1 MSNDPNAAKYQIRA
15 RISAEGVIDKP
26 DVVGA
31 VFGQTEGLLG
41 DELDLRDLQK
51 SGRIGRIEVEIDSRK
66 GKSEGEI
73 RSPPRWTRSRPPSWP
88 LASRP
93 STVSVPAGPRSRS
106 SASRI
111 SVSPSARRSS
121 NAPRSILQKL
131 QEEAK
136 GVGIDLTESVR
147 KAVQVEEITT
157 YGPEHLPAGPNIDQ
171 ADALIVVEGRSD
183 VLNLLRCGIKNV
195 IAVEGTSVPQTV
207 KDLSRGKTVT
217 VFTDGDRA
225 GELILREMLQTMD
238 IDFVARAPRGSEVEE
253 LTQKQL
259 VKCLRN
265 KIPIEPVPGDD
276 RLRVLGL
283 DPYPDG
289 RARRRVRGR
298 TFRARGGERRDERRD
313 DRRDDRR
320 DNRREPE
327 RERMPPPP
335 PPNRPAPMPVAPPP
349 PPAALSPELQRY
361 LELLGSVENASRSL
375 ILGADDA
382 VVREAPIKEMI
393 ETIQALDV
401 PAKTLIFD
409 GVVSQRLLDVAQE
422 KGIGTGHREP
432 RGRGRKDPRGS
443 PRRDEARP
451 PAPGRSLGGRG
462 RDPTPSGPGRSLGRD
477 RLRASAP

>member
-1 MSNDPNAAKYQIRA
+1 MTNDPSAAKYQIKA
-15 RISAEGVIDKP
+15 RIMAEGVIDKP

-51 SGRIGRIEVEIDSRK
+51 SGRIGRIEVDIDSRK

-73 RSPPRWTRSRPPSWP
+73 TIPSSLDQVETAI
-88 LASRP
+88 LASGLE
-93 STVSVPAGPRSRS
+93 TVDRIGPCRAKIEVISVEDI
-106 SASRI
+106 RI
-111 SVSPSARRSS
+111 SKRQKVVERAKE
-121 NAPRSILQKL
+121 ILQRL
-131 QEEAK
+131 QEGSK
-136 GVGIDLTESVR
+136 GVGVDLTESVR

-183 VLNLLRCGIKNV
+183 VLNLLRCGIKNC

-265 KIPIEPVPGDD
+265 KIPINQFLEMSGFESTGASRPPMEDRGEGTAPPMRNERRDD
-276 RLRVLGL
+276 
-283 DPYPDG
+283 
-289 RARRRVRGR
+289 
-298 TFRARGGERRDERRD
+298 RRDERRD
-313 DRRDDRR
+313 DRGP
-320 DNRREPE
+320 RREPE
-327 RERMPPPP
+327 GERMPPPP
-335 PPNRPAPMPVAPPP
+335 PPREIARPLPPPP
-349 PPAALSPELQRY
+349 PPAAPLSPELQKY
-361 LELLGSVENASRSL
+361 FGILAGIENTSKSVFLGP
-375 ILGADDA
+375 DDA
-382 VVREAPIKEMI
+382 VVGEVPVKEMI
-393 ETIQALDV
+393 DALATLGQ
-401 PAKTLIFD
+401 PAKTLVFD

-422 KGIGTGHREP
+422 KGIALVVANRIGAVGKIPENVRVVTRM
-432 RGRGRKDPRGS
+432 D
-443 PRRDEARP
+443 AVA
-451 PAPGRSLGGRG
+451 APGPR
-462 RDPTPSGPGRSLGRD
+462 
-477 RLRASAP
+477 

>member
-15 RISAEGVIDKP
+15 RIAADGVIEKP

-73 RSPPRWTRSRPPSWP
+73 IIPSSLDQVETAI
-88 LASRP
+88 LASGLE
-93 STVSVPAGPRSRS
+93 TVDRIGPCRAKIEVLSVEDI
-106 SASRI
+106 RI
-111 SVSPSARRSS
+111 SKRQKVVERAKE
-121 NAPRSILQKL
+121 ILSKL
-131 QEEAK
+131 QESSK

-147 KAVQVEEITT
+147 KAVQVEEITS

-171 ADALIVVEGRSD
+171 AEALIVVEGRSD
-183 VLNLLRCGIKNV
+183 ILNLLRCGIKNC

-265 KIPIEPVPGDD
+265 KIPINQYLEMTGFEST
-276 RLRVLGL
+276 GAS
-283 DPYPDG
+283 
-289 RARRRVRGR
+289 RAPM
-298 TFRARGGERRDERRD
+298 DERPEGGGPSASRGPGGRD
-313 DRRDDRR
+313 DRPP
-320 DNRREPE
+320 RREDRPDRMPMPPPPP
-327 RERMPPPP
+327 REAIARPMPPPP
-335 PPNRPAPMPVAPPP
+335 PPPSA
-349 PPAALSPELQRY
+349 PPAATLSPEIQHY
-361 LELLGSVENASRSL
+361 FDLLGGIENSSKSL
-375 ILGADDA
+375 FVSAEGTVA
-382 VVREAPIKEMI
+382 REVPVKEMI
-393 ETIQALDV
+393 EALSAYRE
-401 PAKTLIFD
+401 PAKAVVFD

-422 KGIGTGHREP
+422 RGIETVVANRIGAIGKIPDSIRVYTRQDLGAPAMPP
-432 RGRGRKDPRGS
+432 RAG
-443 PRRDEARP
+443 
-451 PAPGRSLGGRG
+451 
-462 RDPTPSGPGRSLGRD
+462 
-477 RLRASAP
+477 

>member
-1 MSNDPNAAKYQIRA
+1 MSSDPNAAKYMVRA
-15 RISAEGVIDKP
+15 RIAADGVIDKP

-73 RSPPRWTRSRPPSWP
+73 LIPSSLDQVETAI
-88 LASRP
+88 LASGLETVDRIGP
-93 STVSVPAGPRSRS
+93 CRARIEVVSVEDI
-106 SASRI
+106 RI
-111 SVSPSARRSS
+111 SKRQKVVERAKL
-121 NAPRSILQKL
+121 ILGRM
-131 QEEAK
+131 QEESK
-136 GVGIDLTESVR
+136 GVGIDLTEAVR

-238 IDFVARAPRGSEVEE
+238 IDYVARAPRGTEVEE

-265 KIPIEPVPGDD
+265 KLPINQYLEMSGYEST
-276 RLRVLGL
+276 GAS
-283 DPYPDG
+283 
-289 RARRRVRGR
+289 RAPMEERPEGSPAGPRP
-298 TFRARGGERRDERRD
+298 ERRDERGGG
-313 DRRDDRR
+313 
-320 DNRREPE
+320 RREGGD
-327 RERMPPPP
+327 RMPAPPPPAVARPATPPPP
-335 PPNRPAPMPVAPPP
+335 PPPPP
-349 PPAALSPELQRY
+349 PPLSPELQRY
-361 LELLGSVENASRSL
+361 FDVLAGLENSSKGVF
-375 ILGADDA
+375 LGADDA
-382 VVREAPIKEMI
+382 VVQEAPVKEMI
-393 ETIQALDV
+393 DQLAALKT
-401 PAKTLIFD
+401 PAKAVVFD
-409 GVVSQRLLDVAQE
+409 GVVSQRLLDVSQE
-422 KGIGTGHREP
+422 KGIQVVVGSRIGAIGKVPDGVKIFTKTDASPGP
-432 RGRGRKDPRGS
+432 VGR
-443 PRRDEARP
+443 
-451 PAPGRSLGGRG
+451 
-462 RDPTPSGPGRSLGRD
+462 
-477 RLRASAP
+477 